1 MNSASTSSPPDDQP
15 TAELRC
21 LIVDDES
28 PARDELRF
36 LLTQCPQA
44 QVVGAAATAKE
55 AELLLASVDYDIVF
69 LDIRMPEVS
78 GLELAER
85 LRDHPRAPQ
94 IIFTTAY
101 PDYAV
106 DAFEL
111 SAVDYLLKPI
121 SEDRL
126 NQAVSR
132 AATRLAADGSAAAA
146 AGVVDPARARPAA
159 TEGPGRLPVQRGD
172 RTIFVEETDVVA
184 ASAAHGYSYLH
195 LSDERVL
202 ASYTL
207 GELENRF
214 SANFYRVHRSYLAN
228 LNRIAELRPDFKGG
242 LVLIMDDTAQT
253 RIPVARRQAQELR
266 RRLGL

>member
-1 MNSASTSSPPDDQP
+1 MTSASSTSPTDDPLPNQ
-15 TAELRC
+15 LRC

-28 PARDELRF
+28 PARNELRY
-36 LLTQCPQA
+36 LLTACPQT
-44 QVVGAAATAKE
+44 QVIGSAATARE
-55 AELLLASVDYDIVF
+55 ADLLLADVDYDIIF

-78 GLELAER
+78 GLELAEQ
-85 LRDHPRAPQ
+85 LREHANPPQ

-121 SEDRL
+121 DEDRL
-126 NQAVSR
+126 NQAVAR
-132 AATRLAADGSAAAA
+132 AATRITKTAPSSTPNEINTSGAP
-146 AGVVDPARARPAA
+146 PAIPDQ
-159 TEGPGRLPVQRGD
+159 TGRLPVQRGD
-172 RTIFVEETDVVA
+172 RTIFVAETDIVA
-184 ASAAHGYSYLH
+184 ASAAHGYCYLH
-195 LSDERVL
+195 LTEERLL

-214 SANFYRVHRSYLAN
+214 SANFYRAHRSYLAN
-228 LNRIAELRPDFKGG
+228 LNRIAELRPDFKGS
-242 LVLIMDDTAQT
+242 LVLIMDDNDQT

>member
-1 MNSASTSSPPDDQP
+1 MTSAINSDPPDMEP
-15 TAELRC
+15 TGELRC

-28 PARDELRF
+28 PARNELRF
-36 LLTQCPQA
+36 LLASCPQA
-44 QVVGAAATAKE
+44 QVVGSAATAEE
-55 AELLLASVDYDIVF
+55 AGLLLAGVNYDIVF

-85 LRDHPRAPQ
+85 LREHPHPPQ

-121 SEDRL
+121 SEARL
-126 NQAVSR
+126 NQAVAR
-132 AATRLAADGSAAAA
+132 AAERIA
-146 AGVVDPARARPAA
+146 AGGGAAPGESARTRAA
-159 TEGPGRLPVQRGD
+159 EGPGRLPVQRGD
-172 RTIFVEETDVVA
+172 HTIFVVETDVVA

-242 LVLIMDDTAQT
+242 LVLLMDDTAQT
-253 RIPVARRQAQELR
+253 QIPVARRQAQELR